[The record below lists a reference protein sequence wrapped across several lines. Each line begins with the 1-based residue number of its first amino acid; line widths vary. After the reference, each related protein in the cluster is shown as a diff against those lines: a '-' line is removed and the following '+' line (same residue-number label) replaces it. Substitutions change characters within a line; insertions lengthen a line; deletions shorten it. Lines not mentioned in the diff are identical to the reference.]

1 MYDPKFTQKEM
12 YDQYGSSRE
21 TTKTKPNPGKQFA
34 DTMKAGGGGRN
45 TSGIGAKRP
54 PSNTFGGGQDNNPN
68 RDEFENKSTIDKLK
82 EKAVNL
88 FESLGAD
95 KPEALI
101 VDGKRVYQGPL
112 FSGYDPTVR
121 IGQFGGDAGK
131 KNYFLG
137 IEKLGIPTY
146 PRTDVSPTLPPSTIN
161 MFGVNTDN
169 PRLNMFGVNRGFTG
183 GPEGLQAAPTMTQPA
198 SPATARSAAMTAG
211 INRILKEVVAPNS
224 KEYKIKKGDTLSRIA
239 VREGVTVD
247 DLVKINGIED
257 KNKIYAG
264 DSIIIPKPEEVEQ
277 AKEFVLRVS
286 TRGDE
291 MERFEGEVDL
301 TDPQRQFYQ
310 STVPEKDREYAEEG
324 GFLENN
330 PHTRQ
335 GIMVPQ
341 GQQNIS
347 TINLPESELLK
358 LVQLDNPNA
367 TTEDIRQG
375 KAKELKTKSKQI
387 GSEIIRDMQ
396 QDLTDLGY
404 RPNGVDGIYGGGT
417 QRAIR
422 KFQKSV
428 GLAVTGKPD
437 VQTQRALKNM
447 NAPKYFDPPL
457 SKAETKKI
465 LDVESATGNIL
476 ETFYENDFNI
486 FAQKVAMKE
495 STNRYNIH
503 GGATHNGKKEKDG
516 GIPQYDGKYQLGRG
530 AKADV
535 SAALTDKKEKAKLV
549 HTTAIGNARKA
560 FVNDDAL
567 QEKAFKIY
575 TQKNHEHLTRHSKA
589 YREMSDINKLSVLA
603 YAHNQGATAAEEW
616 MYTGVSGSDAFGTK
630 GDEYT
635 AMIKD
640 RFSNREY
647 PN

>member
-1 MYDPKFTQKEM
+1 M
-12 YDQYGSSRE
+12 
-21 TTKTKPNPGKQFA
+21 
-34 DTMKAGGGGRN
+34 
-45 TSGIGAKRP
+45 
-54 PSNTFGGGQDNNPN
+54 
-68 RDEFENKSTIDKLK
+68 
-82 EKAVNL
+82 
-88 FESLGAD
+88 
-95 KPEALI
+95 
-101 VDGKRVYQGPL
+101 
-112 FSGYDPTVR
+112 
-121 IGQFGGDAGK
+121 
-131 KNYFLG
+131 
-137 IEKLGIPTY
+137 
-146 PRTDVSPTLPPSTIN
+146 
-161 MFGVNTDN
+161 
-169 PRLNMFGVNRGFTG
+169 
-183 GPEGLQAAPTMTQPA
+183 
-198 SPATARSAAMTAG
+198 
-211 INRILKEVVAPNS
+211 
-224 KEYKIKKGDTLSRIA
+224 
-239 VREGVTVD
+239 
-247 DLVKINGIED
+247 
-257 KNKIYAG
+257 KNKIFAG
-264 DSIIIPKPEEVEQ
+264 DTIKVPVKK
-277 AKEFVLRVS
+277 AKTYKDVDDDKFVS
-286 TRGDE
+286 SGQIMSDAI
-291 MERFEGEVDL
+291 
-301 TDPQRQFYQ
+301 DPDSQYYQ

-330 PHTRQ
+330 PQTRQ

-341 GQQNIS
+341 GQKNIS
-347 TINLPESELLK
+347 TINLSESELLK

-465 LDVESATGNIL
+465 LDAESATGNIL

-495 STNRYNIH
+495 STNRYNIK
-503 GGATHNGKKEKDG
+503 GGAKNKQGV
-516 GIPQYDGKYQLGRG
+516 PQYDGKYQLGKG

-535 SAALTDKKEKAKLV
+535 KEELTSESEKNKMIHERAD
-549 HTTAIGNARKA
+549 GPNRKA
-560 FVNDDAL
+560 FRKDEKL

-575 TQKNHEHLTRHSKA
+575 TQKNHEHLTKHSKA
-589 YREMSDINKLSVLA
+589 YRDMSDIDKLSVLA

-616 MYTGVSGSDAFGTK
+616 LYTGVSGSDAFGTK

-635 AMIKD
+635 TMIKE